1 MQNDTSIT
9 RSMPKQ
15 RLGKIIKDKTAAMI
29 VVAIAAFAITNGL
42 LCESFTAKAQKPV
55 VHKEL
60 SSSLRERIKST
71 YSKLPVSFV
80 ENRGQ
85 TDKQVRFVAQGSDYA
100 FFLTRNEVV
109 LSLTNRAHKSP
120 LQKTS
125 YDAHVIPAK
134 ASNVSR
140 EESLA
145 AGVALDLQFVR
156 ANPNVS
162 VEGSELASSKANY
175 LRGNDPAQWRTDLPR
190 YGEVVYRELWPGID
204 LHVSEKNGALK
215 YEFHVSPGGDVGK
228 VRLAYH
234 GANSLRLDSLGALQI
249 VTDIGTLRDEAPVS
263 FQEIDG
269 VRHPIQSRY
278 TLASGT
284 SNQYGF
290 AINPSY
296 LRDHELIIDPGVDY
310 STFLGGSNTDG
321 ASGIA
326 VDAAGNAYIVGT
338 TYSSDFP
345 TTAGAFDRTLAP
357 PNDVTVS
364 KLNPTGT
371 ALVWSTYMGGTPT
384 ALPAGNGSDPW
395 EFGRAIAIDGSGNV
409 YVTGQT
415 TSSNFPIT
423 KGAFRT
429 TLHVNP
435 FDATDAFVTKLNPS
449 GSQLI
454 YSTFLGGSGL
464 DDALAI
470 TVDNTGSAYVTGET
484 GSADFPVTPG
494 APQTKFVGSGSQAY
508 VTKLNPAGSAL
519 VYSTLLGGS
528 NVQMGDRVVV
538 DAAHN
543 AYVMGVTSS
552 PDFPTTAGAFDRT
565 LAGSFDIFVSK
576 LNPAGTALLYSTY
589 IGGAEMEIGGGLA
602 VDPAGN
608 AYLTGGT
615 DSSDFPATPGT
626 LQIVADPNNT
636 GFVTKLN
643 ATGSA
648 LIYSTLLQ
656 GQAMAIALTPTGN
669 AWVTG
674 ATTSLNFP
682 TTPDAY
688 QRFFHAGGTY
698 VSADGFITE
707 LNATGS
713 TVFYSTY
720 LGGINTDVGYDI
732 GLDSAGNVYVA
743 GSTTSPDFPVT
754 PTAFGRVFKGNP
766 DLFWGDG
773 FVTKLALNAGPP
785 PPPALPTVAQVT
797 PAAINVVGSNPV
809 DVTVILSNGAQGT
822 GAIVSLTSSNPNSL
836 NVPGMVVVPANAL
849 SVTFSAM
856 TSFVAVNTPVTIT
869 ASYNDSSK
877 GGMLTVIP
885 EPPPAI
891 LAGLN
896 LVPNVVTG
904 GDTIQAFASLSGVA
918 PAGGLTVFLSTNNPI
933 AAVPASVTVPA
944 GQTGTPF
951 FPIPVGAVTSTTG
964 LTIFATA
971 GSSTQLATL
980 TVNPKTPPVTT
991 STLTVSASGR
1001 KGERIASAPAGINVT
1016 VGGSAQ
1022 ASFTPGT
1029 KISLSVASG
1038 RDAIWSGACS
1048 SGGQKTKTCSF
1059 TLSGS
1064 ASATANV
1071 Q

>member
-1 MQNDTSIT
+1 MQSDISVERSILQQPLRT
-9 RSMPKQ
+9 K
-15 RLGKIIKDKTAAMI
+15 IKDKTAAMMVMVI
-29 VVAIAAFAITNGL
+29 VAFALTNGL
-42 LCESFTAKAQKPV
+42 LCKSFTAKAQKPT
-55 VHKEL
+55 VHRES
-60 SSSLRERIKST
+60 SSSLRERIMST
-71 YSKLPVSFV
+71 YSRLPVTFV

-85 TDKQVRFVAQGSDYA
+85 TDKQVRFVAQGSHYA
-100 FFLTRNEVV
+100 FFLTQEGVV
-109 LSLTNRAHKSP
+109 LSLANQAHKSP

-134 ASNVSR
+134 ASDVSR
-140 EESLA
+140 EDSSA
-145 AGVALDLQFVR
+145 AGVALALQFVS

-175 LRGNDPAQWRTDLPR
+175 LRGNDPAQWRTELQR

-204 LHVSEKNGALK
+204 LHVREKNGALK
-215 YEFHVSPGGDVGK
+215 YEFHVSPGGDVGE
-228 VRLAYH
+228 VRLAYR
-234 GANSLRLDSLGALQI
+234 GANSIKLDSLGALQI
-249 VTDIGTLRDEAPVS
+249 VTDIGTIQDQAPVS

-269 VRHPIQSRY
+269 VRHPVQSHY
-278 TLASGT
+278 ALASGS

-290 AINPSY
+290 AVDPTY
-296 LRDHELIIDPGVDY
+296 RRDHELIIDPGVDY

-338 TYSSDFP
+338 TYSSNFP

-395 EFGRAIAIDGSGNV
+395 EFGRAIAIDSSGNV

-484 GSADFPVTPG
+484 GSADFPITPG

-519 VYSTLLGGS
+519 VYSTFLGGS
-528 NVQMGDRVVV
+528 NVQMGNRVVV

-543 AYVMGVTSS
+543 AYVMGSTSS
-552 PDFPTTAGAFDRT
+552 PDFPTTAGAYDRT
-565 LAGSFDIFVSK
+565 LAGSFDLFVSK
-576 LNPAGTALLYSTY
+576 LNPTGTALQYSTY
-589 IGGAEMEIGGGLA
+589 LGGTGMEIGGGLA

-608 AYLTGGT
+608 AYITGGT
-615 DSSDFPATPGT
+615 DSADFPATPGT
-626 LQIVADPNNT
+626 LQIVTDPDNT

-669 AWVTG
+669 AWITG

-688 QRFFHAGGTY
+688 ERFFHAGGTF
-698 VSADGFITE
+698 VSADSFITQ

-713 TVFYSTY
+713 AVLYSSY

-773 FVTKLALNAGPP
+773 FVTKLALNEGPP

-797 PAAINVVGSNPV
+797 PAAISVVGSNP
-809 DVTVILSNGAQGT
+809 DNVTVILTNGAQGT
-822 GAIVSLTSSNPNSL
+822 GAIVSLTSSNPNAL
-836 NVPGMVVVPANAL
+836 NVPATVVVPANAL
-849 SVTFSAM
+849 SVTFSAT

-869 ASYNDSSK
+869 ASYNNSSK
-877 GGMLTVIP
+877 GVTLTVMP
-885 EPPPAI
+885 VPPAAT

-904 GDTIQAFASLSGVA
+904 GDTIQAFVSLSGAA
-918 PAGGLTVFLSTNNPI
+918 PAGGFTVSLSTNNPI

-944 GQTGTPF
+944 GQTSTPF
-951 FPIPVGAVTSTTG
+951 FPIPVGTVTSTTG

-971 GSSTQLATL
+971 GGLTQLAGL

-991 STLTVSASGR
+991 SALTVSASGR
-1001 KGERIASAPAGINVT
+1001 NGERIVSAPAGISVT

-1022 ASFTPGT
+1022 ASFTTGT
-1029 KISLSVASG
+1029 TISLSVASG

-1048 SGGQKTKTCSF
+1048 SGGQKTKTCTF
-1059 TLSGS
+1059 TLSAS
-1064 ASATANV
+1064 ASVTANV